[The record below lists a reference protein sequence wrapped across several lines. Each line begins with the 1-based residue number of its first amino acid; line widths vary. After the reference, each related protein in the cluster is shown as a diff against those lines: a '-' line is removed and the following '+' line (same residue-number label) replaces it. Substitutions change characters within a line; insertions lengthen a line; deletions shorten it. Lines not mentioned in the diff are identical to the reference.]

1 MKELTAQE
9 LQKLTESIFVRFDFK
24 GNFKLL
30 RGFNGE
36 TFLTLKL
43 ITLENLTFKV
53 STVAKKDFKND
64 IILFSGFSKIYSA
77 FKKSPVI

>member
-36 TFLTLKL
+36 TFLTLNEAQEFCRKHFSNVTFEISTFEQAL
-43 ITLENLTFKV
+43 MNNGMRDNL
-53 STVAKKDFKND
+53 
-64 IILFSGFSKIYSA
+64 
-77 FKKSPVI
+77 